1 MTTAISIRNLTKHYR
16 NVQALT
22 DLSLDVPHGSIFGFL
37 GPNGAGKSTTIR
49 ILAGLSHATSGSATV
64 NGVPVTTEGLH
75 RRHLGYIAQEPRFY
89 GWMTGKQVMEYA
101 ASFHGGISRSRL
113 NELLERV
120 GIADSANRPC
130 RTYSGGMRQRLGIA
144 QALVG
149 KPAVVVLDEP
159 VSAMD
164 PVGRAEVLELM
175 RSLRGETTV
184 FYSTHILE
192 DVERLSDYVA
202 ILNQGRLVKTAST
215 QELLGTYTKG
225 SLRVTIT
232 GTTQLLT
239 DELLKLPH
247 VISVAEME
255 PSQEA
260 WIYNIKVNEN
270 YISEVQRSITH
281 LVASKDLSLT
291 SNEPVIMTLESV
303 FLQLID
309 AQNHSSQLNLKSPA
323 GNIRLDGNEE
333 TQVITVQTSSVA
345 VAESQPERSPEPIRI
360 QDTPPRKR
368 KRYPTG
374 FKWLLS
380 LAALTIVAIAS
391 WYGYQTY
398 FNRPATPPATVT
410 LIPVMRGDV
419 EISVTESGTVA
430 LGGQQTLTAP
440 REATIDQVKIKE
452 GDRVQKGQILLVLRD
467 RLVQE
472 SIREQQLAQAKFKL
486 DYDRAR
492 EKLLEAQTKLA
503 EAEKRLQETQ
513 ELVDGGFL
521 SDTDLQSDKVTVDG
535 SRSTLRD
542 AQVEMQKMDLDQ
554 RSNQQKLETLKRQ
567 LQDTA
572 LISPINGLV
581 LSLNVANGDGVRT
594 EAKLLSLGDPD
605 QETIR
610 LQLTPLNAAK
620 VQVNQIARVQ
630 MIGPAPQIFAGRV
643 ISLSPQASMGDPN
656 APVTNNTGQATVAAQ
671 VLLDRPSNTLIPGS
685 MVSVEIITEQR
696 RNVVAI
702 TPDLIQQGTAEP
714 FVWTLDDQG
723 RAKQQPITLGLMG
736 LQMVEVAS
744 GLNPGEQIVLP
755 PVEAPLTPGMKLNV
769 AQ

>member
-16 NVQALT
+16 NIHALT

-49 ILAGLSHATSGSATV
+49 ILAGLIHATSGSATI

-89 GWMTGKQVMEYA
+89 GWMTGRQVMEYA

-113 NELLERV
+113 NDLLERV
-120 GIADSANRPC
+120 GIAESANRPC

-202 ILNQGRLVKTAST
+202 ILNQGKLVKTAST
-215 QELLGTYTKG
+215 QELLSSFTKG
-225 SLRVTIT
+225 SLRVTIA
-232 GTTQLLT
+232 GTTRLLT

-247 VISVAEME
+247 VISVSAME
-255 PSQEA
+255 PGQET
-260 WIYNIKVNEN
+260 WVYNVKVNEDDVA
-270 YISEVQRSITH
+270 EVQRSLTH
-281 LVASKDLSLT
+281 LVASKNLSLT
-291 SNEPVIMTLESV
+291 SNEPLAMTLEGV
-303 FLQLID
+303 FLQLIG
-309 AQNHSSQLNLKSPA
+309 AQNHSSHLNLKPTPA
-323 GNIRLDGNEE
+323 NIEPSKKKE
-333 TQVITVQTSSVA
+333 TTEIEAQAPSIA
-345 VAESQPERSPEPIRI
+345 VAEPEREPKRI

-368 KRYPTG
+368 SRYRTRTR
-374 FKWLLS
+374 WLLG
-380 LAALTIVAIAS
+380 LGAIAIVAIAA

-398 FNRPATPPATVT
+398 FNRPTTAPATVT

-467 RLVQE
+467 RVVQD

-492 EKLLEAQTKLA
+492 EKLFEAQTKLT

-521 SDTDLQSDKVTVDG
+521 SDTDLQSDKATVDS

-554 RSNQQKLETLKRQ
+554 RSNQQKLETLQRQ
-567 LQDTA
+567 LQDTT

-605 QETIR
+605 QETIK

-620 VQVNQIARVQ
+620 VQINQTARVQ
-630 MIGPAPQIFAGRV
+630 MIGPAPKIFTGRV
-643 ISLSPQASMGDPN
+643 ISLSPQASTGDPN
-656 APVTNNTGQATVAAQ
+656 TPITSNTGQATVAAQ
-671 VLLDRPSNTLIPGS
+671 VLLDTASNALIPGS

-696 RNVVAI
+696 RNVVTV

-714 FVWTLDDQG
+714 FVWKLDDQD
-723 RAKQQPITLGLMG
+723 RAKQQPITLGLIG
-736 LQMVEVAS
+736 LQMVEVSS

-769 AQ
+769 AK

>member
-113 NELLERV
+113 NDLLERV

-175 RSLRGETTV
+175 QSLRGETTV

-215 QELLGTYTKG
+215 QELLSSFTKG

-232 GTTQLLT
+232 GTTRILT

-247 VISVAEME
+247 IISVSAME
-255 PSQEA
+255 PGQET
-260 WIYNIKVNEN
+260 WVYNVKVDEDD
-270 YISEVQRSITH
+270 IFEVQRSITS
-281 LVASKDLSLT
+281 LVASKNLSLT
-291 SNEPVIMTLESV
+291 SNEPLAMTLEGV
-303 FLQLID
+303 FLQLIG
-309 AQNHSSQLNLKSPA
+309 AQNHSSQLNLKPTTASIEPVKKKEATEIEVQASP
-323 GNIRLDGNEE
+323 I
-333 TQVITVQTSSVA
+333 A
-345 VAESQPERSPEPIRI
+345 VAELEQEPKRELKRI
-360 QDTPPRKR
+360 QDTLPRKR
-368 KRYPTG
+368 MRHRAR
-374 FKWLLS
+374 WLLS
-380 LAALTIVAIAS
+380 LGAIAIVAIAS

-452 GDRVQKGQILLVLRD
+452 GDRVQKGQTLLVLRD
-467 RLVQE
+467 RVVQE

-610 LQLTPLNAAK
+610 LQLTPLNATK

-630 MIGPAPQIFAGRV
+630 MIGPAPQIFTGRV

-671 VLLDRPSNTLIPGS
+671 VLLDRPSNALIPGS